1 MKVNICGIPHTVEYV
16 KDTFDTDIHFGQI
29 EYKTAKILINE
40 ELTEELKSETL
51 CHEILHGIFVH
62 IGRSDL
68 GNDETF
74 VQMLGNA
81 INQTFSIKVGEQDED

>member
-1 MKVNICGIPHTVEYV
+1 MKVNICGIPYEV
-16 KDTFDTDIHFGQI
+16 KFCEDAFDADVHFGQI

-40 ELTEELKSETL
+40 ELTEEMKAETL
-51 CHEILHGIFVH
+51 CHEIVHGILVH

-68 GNDETF
+68 GVDETF

-81 INQTFSIKVGEQDED
+81 INQTFVVKEVQDDE